1 MRVSA
6 DAIFREVMAV
16 PPLQNRPCGR
26 RYSDIVAA
34 IGHTPLVELRRLSPK
49 PGVRIWAKLESHNPT
64 GSVKDR
70 VARALIEDAEEKGAI
85 GPGVTIL
92 EPTSGNTGIALA
104 MIARR
109 KGYRLKVVMPDNVTP
124 ERTQLLTMYGA
135 EIVYSPGDQ
144 GSNGAVAMALE
155 MAEGDPS
162 YYMPYQY
169 GNPANPRAHYDG
181 TAPEI
186 LEELDGQ
193 ISAFVAG
200 LGTGGTLMGN
210 GRRFKEEL
218 GDAVKI
224 VAAEPMQGEP
234 VQGLRS
240 LDDGFIPPIIDL
252 SLLDR
257 KIFVTNRD
265 AIVWTRKLLD
275 EEGLFAGVSSGAI
288 ASIAVRIAGEM
299 DEGNVV
305 FVVCDD
311 GWKYLSSGIYT
322 LPVDEV
328 ANLDSTVWW

>member
-1 MRVSA
+1 M
-6 DAIFREVMAV
+6 E
-16 PPLQNRPCGR
+16 PELQNRPCGG
-26 RYSDIVAA
+26 RYGDIVQA
-34 IGHTPLVELRRLSPK
+34 IGNTPLVELRRLSPK
-49 PGVRIWAKLESHNPT
+49 PAVRIWAKLEGHNPT

-70 VARALIEDAEEKGAI
+70 VARAMIEDAEATGAI
-85 GPGVTIL
+85 SPGQTIL
-92 EPTSGNTGIALA
+92 EPTSGNTGISLGL
-104 MIARR
+104 ICRR
-109 KGYRLKVVMPDNVTP
+109 KGYPLKVVMPRNVTR
-124 ERTQLLTMYGA
+124 ERTQLLEMYGA
-135 EIVYSPGDQ
+135 EIVYSEGAK
-144 GSNGAVAMALE
+144 GSNGAVELALD
-155 MAEGDPS
+155 MAEKDAS

-169 GNPANPRAHYDG
+169 GNEANPLAHYHG

-186 LEELDGQ
+186 LEELDA
-193 ISAFVAG
+193 IAAFVAG

-218 GDAVKI
+218 GDDVKI

-252 SLLDR
+252 SVLDR

-265 AIVWTRKLLD
+265 AVIWTRKLLD

-288 ASIAVRIAGEM
+288 ASIAVRIAGEI

-305 FVVCDD
+305 FIVCDD

-322 LPVDEV
+322 RPVEEIED
-328 ANLDSTVWW
+328 LDSTVWW

>member
-1 MRVSA
+1 V
-6 DAIFREVMAV
+6 AV
-16 PPLQNRPCGR
+16 PPLQNKPCGG
-26 RYSDIVAA
+26 RYGDLVQS
-34 IGHTPLVELRRLSPK
+34 IGNTPLIELRRLSPK
-49 PGVRIWAKLESHNPT
+49 PGVRIWAKLESRNPT

-85 GPGVTIL
+85 GQGMTIL
-92 EPTSGNTGIALA
+92 EPTSGNTGISLGL
-104 MIARR
+104 ICSR
-109 KGYRLKVVMPDNVTP
+109 KGYPLKVVMPDNVTP
-124 ERTQLLTMYGA
+124 ERTQLLQMYGA
-135 EIVYSPGDQ
+135 QIVYSPGEQ

-155 MAEGDPS
+155 MAEADAS

-169 GNPANPRAHYDG
+169 GNPANPLAHYEG
-181 TAPEI
+181 TAREI
-186 LEELDGQ
+186 LDELDGE
-193 ISAFVAG
+193 IDAFVAG

-218 GDAVKI
+218 GDRVKI

-257 KIFVTNRD
+257 KIFVTNHD
-265 AIVWTRKLLD
+265 AVVWTRRLLQ

-288 ASIAVRIAGEM
+288 ASIAVRIANEM

-305 FVVCDD
+305 FIVCDD

-322 LPVDEV
+322 RPVEEIE
-328 ANLDSTVWW
+328 NLDSTVWW

>member
-1 MRVSA
+1 MGL
-6 DAIFREVMAV
+6 
-16 PPLQNRPCGR
+16 PPLENRPCGG
-26 RYSDIVAA
+26 RYGDLVQA
-34 IGHTPLVELRRLSPK
+34 IGNTPLIELRRLTPK
-49 PGVRIWAKLESHNPT
+49 PRVRIWAKMESFNPT

-70 VARALIEDAEEKGAI
+70 VARALIEDAEERAAI
-85 GPGVTIL
+85 GPGQTIL
-92 EPTSGNTGIALA
+92 EPTSGNTGISLA
-104 MIARR
+104 MICRR
-109 KGYRLKVVMPDNVTP
+109 KGYPLKVVMPDNVTP
-124 ERTQLLTMYGA
+124 ERTQLLHMFGA

-155 MAEGDPS
+155 MAEGDAS

-169 GNPANPRAHYDG
+169 GNQANPLAHYNG

-186 LEELDGQ
+186 LDELDGD
-193 ISAFVAG
+193 IAAFVAG

-218 GDAVKI
+218 GDRVKI
-224 VAAEPMQGEP
+224 VAAEPMRGEP

-240 LDDGFIPPIIDL
+240 LDEGFIPPIIDL

-265 AIVWTRKLLD
+265 AILWTRPLLD
-275 EEGLFAGVSSGAI
+275 EEASFAGVSPGPL
-288 ASIAVRIAGEM
+288 ASMAVRIAGEL

-305 FVVCDD
+305 FIVCDD

-322 LPVDEV
+322 RPVDEIE
-328 ANLDSTVWW
+328 NLDSTVWW

>member
-1 MRVSA
+1 MEAS
-6 DAIFREVMAV
+6 
-16 PPLQNRPCGR
+16 PLQNRPCGG
-26 RYSDIVAA
+26 RYGDIVQA
-34 IGHTPLVELRRLSPK
+34 IGNTPLVELKRLSPK
-49 PGVRIWAKLESHNPT
+49 PGVRIWAKMESFNPT

-85 GPGVTIL
+85 GPGMTIL

-104 MIARR
+104 MICSR
-109 KGYRLKVVMPDNVTP
+109 KGYKLKVVMPDNVTP

-135 EIVYSPGDQ
+135 EIVYSPGNL

-155 MAEGDPS
+155 MAEADPS

-193 ISAFVAG
+193 IAAFVAG
-200 LGTGGTLMGN
+200 LGTGGTLMGI

-252 SLLDR
+252 SVLDR

-265 AIVWTRKLLD
+265 AIIWTRKLLD
-275 EEGLFAGVSSGAI
+275 EEGIFAGVSSGAI
-288 ASIAVRIAGEM
+288 ASIAVRIAGEL

-305 FVVCDD
+305 FIICDD

>member
-1 MRVSA
+1 VSP
-6 DAIFREVMAV
+6 V
-16 PPLQNRPCGR
+16 PELRNRPCGG
-26 RYSDIVAA
+26 RYGDIVQA
-34 IGHTPLVELRRLSPK
+34 IGNTPLIELKRLSPK
-49 PGVRIWAKLESHNPT
+49 PGVRIWAKMESFNPT

-70 VARALIEDAEEKGAI
+70 VARALIEDAEAKDVI
-85 GPGVTIL
+85 RPGMTIL
-92 EPTSGNTGIALA
+92 EPTSGNTGISLA
-104 MIARR
+104 MICSR

-124 ERTQLLTMYGA
+124 ERTQLLQMYGA
-135 EIVYSPGDQ
+135 EIVYSPGNQ

-155 MAEGDPS
+155 MAEDPQ

-169 GNPANPRAHYDG
+169 GNPANPGAHYNG

-186 LEELDGQ
+186 LEELDGDVA
-193 ISAFVAG
+193 AFVAG

-210 GRRFKEEL
+210 ARRFKEEL

-265 AIVWTRKLLD
+265 AIIWTRKLLD
-275 EEGLFAGVSSGAI
+275 EEGVFAGVSSGAI
-288 ASIAVRIAGEM
+288 ARVAVRIAGEL

-305 FVVCDD
+305 FLIADD

-322 LPVDEV
+322 LPVDEIE
-328 ANLDSTVWW
+328 NLDSTVWW